1 MRAVLDRLIVRKDDT
16 PAMTPGGLHIP
27 ESVRTKDENRSLFA
41 EVIAVGPGRTLK
53 NGSVRPVEVKPGDRV
68 LYHRDAGWDL
78 HLDGDPR
85 LMMLEEKDVLGVV
98 E

>member
-1 MRAVLDRLIVRKDDT
+1 MRPVLDRLIVRKDDT
-16 PAMTPGGLHIP
+16 PKMTPGGLHIP
-27 ESVRTKDENRSLFA
+27 ENVRTKDENRSLFA
-41 EVIAVGPGRTLK
+41 EVIAVGPGRVDKHGRL
-53 NGSVRPVEVKPGDRV
+53 RPVELKPGDRV

-78 HLDGDPR
+78 YIKEDPR